1 MYLTEVILGLR
12 KLGVGRSLTAS
23 EIVNELDKYLFPA
36 KFFFDDD
43 GFRENKQEKLARE
56 IFCEYSEAWFMPDIP
71 HNHTMTVA
79 ETEFKT
85 SSEYVEYI
93 EEFHESK
100 PWCKGFDAIGSQ
112 ESDEE
117 DLTQLNG
124 IQSFITAV
132 EIVKYLLHAELWFDD
147 KGLLAARCAVSKFS
161 PEFRIAGDCFK
172 QVFFPTEFET
182 LSLEIWADDDSY
194 KFRDADC
201 DEIAK
206 RFCEVV
212 MALSL
217 NNFSLYLPTNMPP
230 WQENKDFLQE
240 IGILKTTSW
249 DELAFDYDDIFS
261 MVLNNDYLAESYDRW
276 IRNFNEQYS
285 PSKWAYYFWEQPFDA
300 SVWAD
305 SGFEPIE
312 AALWNSI
319 GYDTPDALAAFSHD
333 WEYSSV
339 APIVRAG
346 MAVTAQSVQLWG
358 NAGNSSEILDAID
371 RGFPDIEEYQKYRT
385 IDSFYSTIQKFLGHT
400 KVQLSIQEISFAIE
414 LERSGMDIK
423 DAIAWSKLEQKFS
436 DVQAFILTKQSP
448 ARATK
453 WIESGFQLD
462 LAAQWVSIGLSVN
475 DALLWTEQDF
485 DTALA
490 SWFIERKIVS
500 PREAKLWLK
509 YIPKKEIENWHD
521 AGFEPF
527 SASDW
532 REIGFGP
539 EASLEWLSQG
549 VETAKE
555 AAKWNEGFFHH
566 REALKEAAGW
576 ISRSIS
582 HENAQKWKAKGINP
596 EIAERREQ
604 AGIKP

>member
-12 KLGVGRSLTAS
+12 KLGIGRSLSAS

-36 KFFFDDD
+36 RKTFFYDDS
-43 GFRENKQEKLARE
+43 FRENNQEKLASE
-56 IFCEYSEAWFMPDIP
+56 IFCDNYEAWFMPDIP
-71 HNHTMTVA
+71 HNHTLTVA

-100 PWCKGFDAIGSQ
+100 SWCKGFDALCSQ

-132 EIVKYLLHAELWFDD
+132 EIVKYLLSAELWFDGQD
-147 KGLLAARCAVSKFS
+147 ECLLAARCAVSKFS
-161 PEFRIAGDCFK
+161 PEFRVAGDCFK

-201 DEIAK
+201 DELVK

-217 NNFSLYLPTNMPP
+217 NDFYFYLPTNMPP

-240 IGILKTTSW
+240 IGILETPSW
-249 DELAFDYDDIFS
+249 DVHAFDYDDIFPI
-261 MVLNNDYLAESYDRW
+261 VLNNPNLAESYDRW
-276 IRNFNEQYS
+276 IRNFNEQYP

-305 SGFEPIE
+305 SGFKPVE
-312 AALWNSI
+312 AALWDSI
-319 GYDTPDALAAFSHD
+319 GYDTLEALDAYRHD
-333 WEYSSV
+333 WEFSSI
-339 APIVRAG
+339 APMVHAG
-346 MAVTAQSVQLWG
+346 MAVTTDTVKLWG

-371 RGFPDIEEYQKYRT
+371 RGFPDIQEYQKYRT
-385 IDSFYSTIQKFLGHT
+385 IDSVYSTIQKFLGHT
-400 KVQLSIQEISFAIE
+400 KVQLSNQEISFAIE
-414 LERSGMDIK
+414 FEQRGMDIK
-423 DAIAWSKLEQKFS
+423 DAIAWSKFDQKFT
-436 DVQAFILTKQSP
+436 DVEAFILTKQSP
-448 ARATK
+448 AQATK
-453 WIESGFQLD
+453 WIKSGFQLD

-490 SWFIERKIVS
+490 S
-500 PREAKLWLK
+500 
-509 YIPKKEIENWHD
+509 
-521 AGFEPF
+521 
-527 SASDW
+527 
-532 REIGFGP
+532 
-539 EASLEWLSQG
+539 
-549 VETAKE
+549 
-555 AAKWNEGFFHH
+555 
-566 REALKEAAGW
+566 
-576 ISRSIS
+576 
-582 HENAQKWKAKGINP
+582 
-596 EIAERREQ
+596 
-604 AGIKP
+604 